1 MGTHTIVV
9 KVEVLKRYVGGE
21 EGHERRL
28 HVKAEGIV
36 VQVDGVKLGEVKHR
50 GEKRGDSVGD
60 LAEES
65 TGEDIGEVCD
75 LKEMCQRIIEAKIQG
90 IYTYS
95 EVLLGCKNLTERLAG
110 ANTQSVTQNA
120 NFLDVLRSKRG
131 NMGLEILSSVELEA
145 LSLEGKDLIGRSHS
159 ISKRAK

>member
-1 MGTHTIVV
+1 MGTHAIVV
-9 KVEVLKRYVGGE
+9 KVEVLEGDVGGE

-36 VQVDGVKLGEVKHR
+36 VQVDCVKLGEVEHR

-75 LKEMCQRIIEAKIQG
+75 LEDMC
-90 IYTYS
+90 
-95 EVLLGCKNLTERLAG
+95 
-110 ANTQSVTQNA
+110 
-120 NFLDVLRSKRG
+120 
-131 NMGLEILSSVELEA
+131 
-145 LSLEGKDLIGRSHS
+145 
-159 ISKRAK
+159 

>member
-75 LKEMCQRIIEAKIQG
+75 
-90 IYTYS
+90 S